1 MQAPAYTNFYS
12 QSILRRLSL
21 PPSCLLDE
29 TNSES
34 AIASHRP
41 ANIAEVQRA
50 LNFVLRTDELVWRRS
65 VYGSVRGGPSA
76 AVFDAQ
82 NIDSLND
89 RLALWESIVR
99 RSRL

>member
-1 MQAPAYTNFYS
+1 MRPLAYANFYL

-34 AIASHRP
+34 TITSHRP

-65 VYGSVRGGPSA
+65 MYGSVRGGPSA

-82 NIDSLND
+82 NMGSLSD
-89 RLALWESIVR
+89 RLALWERVVR

>member
-12 QSILRRLSL
+12 QAILRRLSL

-99 RSRL
+99 SS